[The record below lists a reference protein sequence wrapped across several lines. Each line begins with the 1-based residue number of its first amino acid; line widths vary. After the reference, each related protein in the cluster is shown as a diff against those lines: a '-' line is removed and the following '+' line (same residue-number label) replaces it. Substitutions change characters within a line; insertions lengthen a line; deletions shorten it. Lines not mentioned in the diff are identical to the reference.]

1 MRAVIS
7 VESFQSGALGDH
19 CASTG
24 VVTKDHVRMTARFL
38 PRWPLFALLA
48 APWGIPVAL
57 LLPLVLGRRVSGR
70 VPLAPGVGR
79 QIRRRR
85 RAAWAAT
92 LAVIV
97 IGLLGTARLA
107 PSAPISVTVS
117 WILAL
122 TALGVVAI
130 RAALRPAGSILVR
143 LDRSGRFVCL
153 DGVSSAFAFAGAP
166 RAAQPLH

>member
-1 MRAVIS
+1 MKAVVA
-7 VESFQSGALGDH
+7 VESFQSGTLGDH

-24 VVTKDHVRMTARFL
+24 VVTSDHVRVTARFL

-57 LLPLVLGRRVSGR
+57 LLPVMLGRRVSGR

-97 IGLLGTARLA
+97 IGLFGTARLA
-107 PSAPISVTVS
+107 PSAPIGVTVS

-122 TALGVVAI
+122 SAVGLMAI
-130 RAALRPAGSILVR
+130 RAALRPPGSLLIR
-143 LDRSGRFVCL
+143 LDRSGRFVRL
-153 DGVSSAFAFAGAP
+153 DGVS
-166 RAAQPLH
+166 AA